1 MPGRGQIVPELP
13 GALREVMN
21 LQRGQSR
28 ARPEGP
34 FESGDVLHTKGIT
47 GEEFAL
53 FLDFIDALGDEAD
66 QVLSLKRGYNETRMI
81 TTLLRNHLQGKLT
94 TKSLLAN
101 ASGLGYGTAI
111 RAINSIEKRGLL
123 IRRPRTATGKSFS
136 LHPSDKLIAEWQE
149 YARRVRGAISST
161 LGIGTAGKGGIGD
174 YFFGSSYGDNL
185 TIPPPTPLQ
194 SKLDLQS
201 DLRVL
206 VHADPTFMAMNV
218 LKRQFEGL
226 FGVGMNSR
234 ALSIDRLR
242 QEILANAVQDTSRY
256 DIIACDLPWFGE
268 LAEKSVLLP
277 INDLIDESKVDIGD
291 FHKVALAS
299 ARYGGDQYGLPVQ
312 TTPEL
317 LCVRRDLCDA
327 AGIGVPF
334 TISDT
339 LETARA
345 LHNRPQ
351 GQSGIAWNAA
361 RGTPLGHT
369 FMFVMG
375 AMGRPFLNLA
385 QVGDH
390 FDAEWPQGENL
401 RPMLQSD
408 EAFATAEYLSELLD
422 YSPVSILSMSWY
434 ERARAYADG
443 EVAMAYCATLLAPLF
458 ELNSESPAFG
468 VTEFL
473 PHPYGPGGKP
483 IAPVGGYA
491 LAIPSNI
498 APDRID
504 AAWKALQSF
513 TSPQTIKLYIEN
525 GSLVTPRFSVSMD
538 RKVRSV
544 SPLISI
550 VDGMARSGILQYWP
564 RPPVPEITELIE
576 IIGTELHDMLQ
587 GATSV
592 GTALMNAQNRA
603 DALMRARGH
612 YV

>member
-1 MPGRGQIVPELP
+1 MPGRGRIVPELP
-13 GALREVMN
+13 EALREVMN
-21 LQRGQSR
+21 LQGGQAR

-34 FESGDVLHTKGIT
+34 FESGDVLRAKGIT

-53 FLDFIDALGDEAD
+53 FLDFIDALGDEAN
-66 QVLSLKRGYNETRMI
+66 QVLSLKRGYDETRMI

-94 TKSLLAN
+94 TKSNLAS

-111 RAINSIEKRGLL
+111 RAINSIEERGLL
-123 IRRPRTATGKSFS
+123 IRRPRTVTGKSFS

-174 YFFGSSYGDNL
+174 YFFGSSYGDSL
-185 TIPPPTPLQ
+185 TIPPPTPLH
-194 SKLDLQS
+194 SRLELHG

-242 QEILANAVQDTSRY
+242 QEILANAAQETSRY

-268 LAEKSVLLP
+268 LAEKNVLLP
-277 INDLIDESKVDIGD
+277 INDLIDESNVDIGD
-291 FHKVALAS
+291 FHRVALAS
-299 ARYGGDQYGLPVQ
+299 ARYGGVQYGLPVQ

-327 AGIGVPF
+327 AGIGMPF

-345 LHNRPQ
+345 LHNRAQ

-375 AMGRPFLNLA
+375 AMGRPFLNLV
-385 QVGDH
+385 QVGDD

-422 YSPVSILSMSWY
+422 FSPVSILSMSWY

-564 RPPVPEITELIE
+564 RPPVPEITDLIE

-587 GATSV
+587 GTTSV
-592 GTALMNAQNRA
+592 STALMTAQNRA

-612 YV
+612 YA

>member
-1 MPGRGQIVPELP
+1 VPELP
-13 GALREVMN
+13 EALREVMN

-28 ARPEGP
+28 VRPEGP
-34 FESGDVLHTKGIT
+34 FEGGDVWRADGIS
-47 GEEFAL
+47 GEELAL
-53 FLDFIDALGDEAD
+53 FLDFIDALGNEAD
-66 QVLSLKRGYNETRMI
+66 QVLSLKRGYDETRLI

-94 TKSLLAN
+94 TTSFLAN

-111 RAINSIEKRGLL
+111 RAINAIEERGLL
-123 IRRPRTATGKSFS
+123 IRRPRTKTGKSFS
-136 LHPSDKLIAEWQE
+136 LHPSDKLIVEWQE
-149 YARRVRGAISST
+149 YARRVRGAIGST
-161 LGIGTAGKGGIGD
+161 LGISAAGKGGIGD
-174 YFFGSSYGDNL
+174 YFFGSSYSESH
-185 TIPPPTPLQ
+185 TIPPPTPLS
-194 SKLDLQS
+194 SKLSLQS
-201 DLRVL
+201 DLSVL

-226 FGVGMNSR
+226 FGVGIRSR

-242 QEILANAVQDTSRY
+242 QEILANAERSTSRY

-268 LAEKSVLLP
+268 LAEKKVLLP
-277 INDLIDESKVDIGD
+277 IDGLIEKDGLDLSD
-291 FHKVALAS
+291 FHRVALAS
-299 ARYGGDQYGLPVQ
+299 ARYHGGQYGLPVQ

-327 AGIGVPF
+327 AGLGVPF

-345 LHNRPQ
+345 LHNRAQ
-351 GQSGIAWNAA
+351 GRSGIAWNAA

-385 QVGDH
+385 PAGDD
-390 FDAEWPQGENL
+390 FDAEWPEGENL

-408 EAFATAEYLSELLD
+408 EAYATAEYLRELLD
-422 YSPVSILSMSWY
+422 FSPVSILSMSWY

-443 EVAMAYCATLLAPLF
+443 EVGMAYCATLLAPLF
-458 ELNSESPAFG
+458 EMNASSPAYG
-468 VTEFL
+468 VTDFL
-473 PHPYGPGGKP
+473 PHPYGPAGKP

-504 AAWKALQSF
+504 AVWEALQSL
-513 TSPQTIKLYIEN
+513 TSPEVIKLYIEN
-525 GSLVTPRFSVSMD
+525 GSLVSPRFSVSMD
-538 RKVRSV
+538 PKVRQV
-544 SPLISI
+544 SPVISI

-564 RPPVPEITELIE
+564 RPPVPEITDLIE
-576 IIGTELHDMLQ
+576 IIGTEIHDMLQ
-587 GATSV
+587 GAKSV
-592 GTALMNAQNRA
+592 DKALANAQNRA
-603 DALMRARGH
+603 DGLMRERGH
-612 YV
+612 YA

>member
-1 MPGRGQIVPELP
+1 M
-13 GALREVMN
+13 
-21 LQRGQSR
+21 
-28 ARPEGP
+28 
-34 FESGDVLHTKGIT
+34 
-47 GEEFAL
+47 
-53 FLDFIDALGDEAD
+53 
-66 QVLSLKRGYNETRMI
+66 
-81 TTLLRNHLQGKLT
+81 
-94 TKSLLAN
+94 
-101 ASGLGYGTAI
+101 
-111 RAINSIEKRGLL
+111 
-123 IRRPRTATGKSFS
+123 
-136 LHPSDKLIAEWQE
+136 
-149 YARRVRGAISST
+149 
-161 LGIGTAGKGGIGD
+161 
-174 YFFGSSYGDNL
+174 
-185 TIPPPTPLQ
+185 
-194 SKLDLQS
+194 
-201 DLRVL
+201 
-206 VHADPTFMAMNV
+206 
-218 LKRQFEGL
+218 
-226 FGVGMNSR
+226 
-234 ALSIDRLR
+234 
-242 QEILANAVQDTSRY
+242 
-256 DIIACDLPWFGE
+256 
-268 LAEKSVLLP
+268 
-277 INDLIDESKVDIGD
+277 
-291 FHKVALAS
+291 
-299 ARYGGDQYGLPVQ
+299 
-312 TTPEL
+312 
-317 LCVRRDLCDA
+317 
-327 AGIGVPF
+327 PF

-345 LHNRPQ
+345 LHNRAQ

-375 AMGRPFLNLA
+375 AMGRPFLNLV
-385 QVGDH
+385 QVGDD

-422 YSPVSILSMSWY
+422 FSPVSILSMSWY

-564 RPPVPEITELIE
+564 RPPVPEITDLIE

-587 GATSV
+587 GTTSV
-592 GTALMNAQNRA
+592 STALMTAQNRA

-612 YV
+612 YA

>member
-1 MPGRGQIVPELP
+1 MGRGQIVPEMP
-13 GALREVMN
+13 EALREVMN
-21 LQRGQSR
+21 LQRRQSR

-34 FESGDVLHTKGIT
+34 FESGDAPRASGIS
-47 GEEFAL
+47 GEDLGL
-53 FLDFIDALGDEAD
+53 FLDFVDALGDEAD
-66 QVLSLKRGYNETRMI
+66 QVLSLKRGYDETRLI
-81 TTLLRNHLQGKLT
+81 TKLLRNHLQGKLT
-94 TKSLLAN
+94 TTSYLAN

-111 RAINSIEKRGLL
+111 RAINAIEERGLL
-123 IRRPRTATGKSFS
+123 IRRARTKTGKSFS
-136 LHPSDKLIAEWQE
+136 LHPTDKLIGEWQE
-149 YARRVRGAISST
+149 YARRVRGAIGAT
-161 LGIGTAGKGGIGD
+161 LGISAAGKGGIGD
-174 YFFGSSYGDNL
+174 YFFGSSYGDSQ
-185 TIPPPTPLQ
+185 TIPPPTPLH
-194 SKLDLQS
+194 SKLTLQS

-218 LKRQFEGL
+218 LKRQFEEL
-226 FGVGMNSR
+226 FGVGINSR

-242 QEILANAVQDTSRY
+242 QEILTNADQTTSRY

-268 LAEKSVLLP
+268 LADKGVLLP
-277 INDLIDESKVDIGD
+277 INDLIERDGLDLSD
-291 FHKVALAS
+291 FHRVALAS
-299 ARYGGDQYGLPVQ
+299 ARYRGDQFGLPVQ

-334 TISDT
+334 TISEVLT
-339 LETARA
+339 TARS
-345 LHNRPQ
+345 LHNRAQ
-351 GQSGIAWNAA
+351 GRSGIAWNAA

-375 AMGRPFLNLA
+375 AMGQPFLNLA
-385 QVGDH
+385 RVGND
-390 FDAEWPQGENL
+390 FDAEWPEGENL

-408 EAFATAEYLSELLD
+408 EAYSTAEYLKELLD

-458 ELNSESPAFG
+458 ELNEASPAFG
-468 VTEFL
+468 VTDFL

-498 APDRID
+498 APERID
-504 AAWKALQSF
+504 AVWEALQSL

-538 RKVRSV
+538 ASVRRI
-544 SPLISI
+544 SPVISI

-564 RPPVPEITELIE
+564 RPPVPEISDLIK

-587 GATSV
+587 GASSIRS
-592 GTALMNAQNRA
+592 ALANAQNRA
-603 DALMRARGH
+603 DTLMRGRGH
-612 YV
+612 YG

>member
-1 MPGRGQIVPELP
+1 MPELP
-13 GALREVMN
+13 EALREVMN
-21 LQRGQSR
+21 LQRGQAR
-28 ARPEGP
+28 AKPEGP
-34 FESGDVLHTKGIT
+34 FESGDVPRAKGIT
-47 GEEFAL
+47 GEDLAL
-53 FLDFIDALGDEAD
+53 FLDFVDALGNEAD
-66 QVLSLKRGYNETRMI
+66 QVLSLKRGYDETRLV

-94 TKSLLAN
+94 TTSHLAT
-101 ASGLGYGTAI
+101 ASGLSYGTAI
-111 RAINSIEKRGLL
+111 RAINAIEDRGLL
-123 IRRPRTATGKSFS
+123 IRRARTKTGKSFS

-149 YARRVRGAISST
+149 YARRVRGAIGST
-161 LGIGTAGKGGIGD
+161 LGISAAGRGGIGD
-174 YFFGSSYGDNL
+174 YFFGSSYGESH
-185 TIPPPTPLQ
+185 TIPPPTPLH
-194 SKLDLQS
+194 SKLSLQS

-218 LKRQFEGL
+218 LKRQFEGF
-226 FGVGMNSR
+226 FGVGINSR

-242 QEILANAVQDTSRY
+242 QEILANAKQKTSRY

-268 LAEKSVLLP
+268 LAEKNVLLP
-277 INDLIDESKVDIGD
+277 INDLIEKDDLDLSD
-291 FHKVALAS
+291 FHRVALSS
-299 ARYGGDQYGLPVQ
+299 ARYRGSQYGLPVQ

-334 TISDT
+334 TISEA
-339 LETARA
+339 LSTART
-345 LHNRPQ
+345 LHSRAQ
-351 GQSGIAWNAA
+351 GRSGIAWNAA

-385 QVGDH
+385 QSGDD
-390 FDAEWPQGENL
+390 FDAEWPEGENL

-408 EAFATAEYLSELLD
+408 EAYATAEYLRELLD
-422 YSPVSILSMSWY
+422 FSPATILSMSWY

-458 ELNSESPAFG
+458 ELNKESPAYG
-468 VTEFL
+468 VTDFL

-504 AAWKALQSF
+504 AVWEAIQSL
-513 TSPQTIKLYIEN
+513 TSPETIKLYIEN

-538 RKVRSV
+538 SSVRRI
-544 SPLISI
+544 SPVISI

-564 RPPVPEITELIE
+564 RPPVPEITDLIE
-576 IIGTELHDMLQ
+576 IIGTEVHDMLQ

-592 GTALMNAQNRA
+592 RTALANAQDRA
-603 DALMRARGH
+603 DAVMRNRGH
-612 YV
+612 Y

>member
-1 MPGRGQIVPELP
+1 MVADLPE
-13 GALREVMN
+13 ALREVMS
-21 LQRGQSR
+21 LQQGRSR

-34 FESGDVLHTKGIT
+34 FEGGDGVRAKGIS
-47 GEEFAL
+47 GEEFSR
-53 FLDFIDALGDEAD
+53 FLDFIEALGTEAD
-66 QVLSLKRGYNETRMI
+66 QVLSLKTGYDETRLI
-81 TTLLRNHLQGKLT
+81 TALLRNHLTGKLT
-94 TKSLLAN
+94 TTSYLAN

-111 RAINSIEKRGLL
+111 RAINSIEERGLL
-123 IRRPRTATGKSFS
+123 IRRPRTQTGKSFS
-136 LHPSDKLIAEWQE
+136 LHPTEKLIAEWQE
-149 YARRVRGAISST
+149 YARRVRGAIGST
-161 LGIGTAGKGGIGD
+161 LGIGTAGKGGISD
-174 YFFGSSYGDNL
+174 YFFGASYGDSG
-185 TIPPPTPLQ
+185 TIPPPTPLHT
-194 SKLDLQS
+194 KLSLQN

-226 FGVGMNSR
+226 FGTGISSR

-242 QEILANAVQDTSRY
+242 QEILSNAARKSSRY

-268 LAEKSVLLP
+268 LAQKGILRPIDDLLSEG
-277 INDLIDESKVDIGD
+277 NVDLGD
-291 FHKVALAS
+291 FHRVALAS
-299 ARYGGDQYGLPVQ
+299 ARYRGEQYGLPVQ

-345 LHNRPQ
+345 LHSRSQ
-351 GQSGIAWNAA
+351 GRSGIAWNAA

-385 QVGDH
+385 KIDDDY
-390 FDAEWPQGENL
+390 DAEWSTGENL
-401 RPMLQSD
+401 RPVLQSE
-408 EAFATAEYLSELLD
+408 EAFATAEYLRELLD
-422 YSPVSILSMSWY
+422 FSPVSILSMSWY

-443 EVAMAYCATLLAPLF
+443 EAAMAYCATLLAPLF
-458 ELNSESPAFG
+458 ELNKDSPAYG
-468 VTEFL
+468 VTDFL

-498 APDRID
+498 EPNRVGAV
-504 AAWKALQSF
+504 WEALRSL
-513 TSPQTIKLYIEN
+513 TSPETIKLYIEN

-538 RKVRSV
+538 PDVRRI
-544 SPLISI
+544 SPVISI
-550 VDGMARSGILQYWP
+550 VDGMARSGVLQYWP
-564 RPPVPEITELIE
+564 RPPVPEITDLIE
-576 IIGTELHDMLQ
+576 IIGTEIHAMLH
-587 GATSV
+587 GAKSGYSAGAV
-592 GTALMNAQNRA
+592 RQYRGG
-603 DALMRARGH
+603 ARLRSGGH
-612 YV
+612 D

>member
-1 MPGRGQIVPELP
+1 VPP
-13 GALREVMN
+13 KAK
-21 LQRGQSR
+21 SI
-28 ARPEGP
+28 
-34 FESGDVLHTKGIT
+34 S
-47 GEEFAL
+47 GEEFSR
-53 FLDFIDALGDEAD
+53 FLDFVDALRNEAD
-66 QVLSLKRGYNETRMI
+66 QVLSLKAGYDETRLI
-81 TTLLRNHLQGKLT
+81 TTLLRNHLKGKLT
-94 TKSLLAN
+94 TTSYLAN

-111 RAINSIEKRGLL
+111 RAINAIEERGLL
-123 IRRPRTATGKSFS
+123 IRRPRTQTGKSFS
-136 LHPSDKLIAEWQE
+136 LHPTEKLIGEWQE
-149 YARRVRGAISST
+149 YARRVRGAIGST
-161 LGIGTAGKGGIGD
+161 LGVGTAGRGGLSD
-174 YFFGSSYGDNL
+174 YFFGSSYGDSR

-194 SKLDLQS
+194 TRLSLQN

-226 FGVGMNSR
+226 FGTGINSR

-242 QEILANAVQDTSRY
+242 QEILSNAERKSSRY

-268 LAEKSVLLP
+268 LAQKGILRPIDDLLSAGDV
-277 INDLIDESKVDIGD
+277 DLGD

-299 ARYGGDQYGLPVQ
+299 ARYRGVQYGLPVQ

-339 LETARA
+339 LEAARA
-345 LHNRPQ
+345 LHRRAQ
-351 GQSGIAWNAA
+351 GRSGIAWNAA

-385 QVGDH
+385 KIDDDY
-390 FDAEWPQGENL
+390 DAEWSEGENL
-401 RPMLQSD
+401 RPVLESD
-408 EAFATAEYLSELLD
+408 EARATAEYLRELLD
-422 YSPVSILSMSWY
+422 FSPPSILSMSWY
-434 ERARAYADG
+434 ERARAFADG

-458 ELNSESPAFG
+458 ELNKESPAYG

-473 PHPYGPGGKP
+473 PHPYGPAGKP

-498 APDRID
+498 EADRVG
-504 AAWKALQSF
+504 AVWEAMQSL
-513 TSPQTIKLYIEN
+513 TSPETIKLYIEN

-538 RKVRSV
+538 PNVRRI
-544 SPLISI
+544 SPVISI

-564 RPPVPEITELIE
+564 RPPVPEITDLIE
-576 IIGTELHDMLQ
+576 IIGTEIHDMLQ
-587 GATSV
+587 GAKSV
-592 GTALMNAQNRA
+592 DVALRTAQNRA
-603 DALMRARGH
+603 DALMHARGH
-612 YV
+612 Y